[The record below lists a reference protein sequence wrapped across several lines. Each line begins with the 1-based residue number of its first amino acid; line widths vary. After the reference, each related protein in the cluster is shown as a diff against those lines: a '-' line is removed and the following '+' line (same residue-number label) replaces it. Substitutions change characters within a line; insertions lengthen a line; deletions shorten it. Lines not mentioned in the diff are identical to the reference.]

1 MDDRVKFVRLRKP
14 FLALLSGAVL
24 ACGES
29 GPEQSSVEGI
39 WQLRTVNSQSLPA
52 LSEALQ
58 GQMTGGLLRLVPGT
72 TWTAYCVDRG
82 AGEPVP
88 LRRGGGFQ
96 DLGNGR
102 GVGLYYTSSGAGT
115 VPSDTLT
122 VSGDEATL
130 HFRQGA
136 SVTDVLRF
144 ERTAG
149 GETSPGET
157 PAACP

>member
-1 MDDRVKFVRLRKP
+1 MRRRVKLLRLREP

-24 ACGES
+24 ACGDS
-29 GPEQSSVEGI
+29 GPEQSLVEGI
-39 WQLRTVNSQSLPA
+39 WQLRTVNGEDLPA

-58 GQMTGGLLRLVPGT
+58 SPMTGGVLRLVTGT
-72 TWTAYCVDRG
+72 TWTEYCVDRG

-96 DLGNGR
+96 DLENDR
-102 GVGLYYTSSGAGT
+102 ALVLYYTSSGAGT

-144 ERTAG
+144 ERIADA
-149 GETSPGET
+149 ETSPGET
-157 PAACP
+157 PGACP